1 MNSKDKT
8 QNEDLIIDFLQP
20 WSTFVMKTKLPSIIL
35 EKMLNVTDRI
45 YDNRKKTEIWNQ
57 PSISHGSKLV
67 GQIENEFTISPQ
79 APFDGTITSEIL
91 ADKSLIEFFEGMTKI
106 FIVQS
111 YKQNDV
117 HVPLNNK
124 EKEKRINKDNW
135 LVDINSMWSVHQKD
149 NEYNPIHFHAECDIS
164 AVMYLKIPEYLP
176 SRKNQQI
183 SLLYLN
189 PSKLPHYHRAAM
201 DYDGTINFTNS
212 TGNVSYR
219 WGQPTMTIHPQ
230 VGDFFI
236 FPSTQQHLVY
246 PFRTSDGKGE
256 RRSVSFNA
264 RFISIED
271 YEKIQKEGK
280 DE

>member
-1 MNSKDKT
+1 MNDKSET

-45 YDNRKKTEIWNQ
+45 YDNRKKTEIGNQ

-79 APFDGTITSEIL
+79 DPFDGTITSEIL
-91 ADKSLIEFFEGMTKI
+91 ADKSLIEFFEEITKI

-135 LVDINSMWSVHQKD
+135 LVDIH
-149 NEYNPIHFHAECDIS
+149 
-164 AVMYLKIPEYLP
+164 
-176 SRKNQQI
+176 RKG
-183 SLLYLN
+183 S
-189 PSKLPHYHRAAM
+189 
-201 DYDGTINFTNS
+201 
-212 TGNVSYR
+212 
-219 WGQPTMTIHPQ
+219 
-230 VGDFFI
+230 
-236 FPSTQQHLVY
+236 
-246 PFRTSDGKGE
+246 
-256 RRSVSFNA
+256 
-264 RFISIED
+264 
-271 YEKIQKEGK
+271 
-280 DE
+280 

>member
-1 MNSKDKT
+1 MNDTGET
-8 QNEDLIIDFLQP
+8 QNIPMQIDFLQP
-20 WSTFVMKTKLPSIIL
+20 WSTFVMKTKLPPIIL
-35 EKMLNVTDRI
+35 EKMLNVTDKI
-45 YDNRKKTEIWNQ
+45 YDNWKKTEIWNQ

-67 GQIENEFTISPQ
+67 GQIENEFTITSGRPS
-79 APFDGTITSEIL
+79 AGTITPELL
-91 ADKSLIEFFEGMTKI
+91 ADQSTMEFFEGVTKI
-106 FIVQS
+106 FITQS
-111 YKQNDV
+111 FKQNDV
-117 HVPLNNK
+117 YVPLNNK
-124 EKEKRINKDNW
+124 EKEKSANIDNW
-135 LVDINSMWSVHQKD
+135 LVDIHSMWSVHQKD
-149 NEYNPIHFHAECDIS
+149 NEYNPIHVHSECDVS

-176 SRKNQQI
+176 SIKTLHPN
-183 SLLYLN
+183 
-189 PSKLPHYHRAAM
+189 KLGGESATI

-246 PFRTSDGKGE
+246 PFRTPDGKGE

-264 RFISIED
+264 RFISIEEF
-271 YEKIQKEGK
+271 EKSQKEAK